1 MAELR
6 EVMRRRGDGQFIEIL
21 DKIRIGYIDVHAE
34 CILTSGFVEF
44 YYQPGQSINL
54 GTNQKVRSIVQ
65 YFARKTN
72 NIV

>member
-21 DKIRIGYIDVHAE
+21 DKIRIGYIDVNAE

-44 YYQPGQSINL
+44 YYQPG
-54 GTNQKVRSIVQ
+54 
-65 YFARKTN
+65 
-72 NIV
+72 